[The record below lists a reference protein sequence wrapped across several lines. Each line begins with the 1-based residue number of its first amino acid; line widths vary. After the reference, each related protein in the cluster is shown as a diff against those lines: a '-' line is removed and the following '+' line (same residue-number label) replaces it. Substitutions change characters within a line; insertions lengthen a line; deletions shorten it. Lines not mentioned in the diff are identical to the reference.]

1 LSHALCEPSQALGS
15 FLFIRPADSALIG
28 AYSFFMLD
36 PKLLRESP
44 DIVRAAIAKKHL
56 SVDVDAIQA
65 LDAGWRNLLQQVE
78 SLRGKQKAANTEMA
92 KLPKGSPEFIAKVGE
107 MKAVSAQVKE
117 SEAALNEA
125 EAKVKQAMMTLPN
138 IPHASVPEGRTP
150 EENVTFSTWGDINAL
165 SPEAKPHWEI
175 PGFDKLF
182 DFARGSKVTGAGFPF
197 YIGEGAKIVR
207 ALLHFFLDENGKAGY
222 VEVNPPIFVNAAS
235 ATATGQLPDKEGQMY
250 EAVADGFY
258 AVPTAEVPLTNFFRD
273 EILDEAALPVKRC
286 AYTPCFRRE
295 AGSYGKD
302 VRGLN
307 RLHQFDKVELLKW
320 VHPST
325 SYHELDALRGDAE
338 HLLQLLGLPYR
349 VLLMCGGDLGFSQA
363 KKFDIEVWSAGQK
376 RWLEVSSCSNFE
388 TFQARRA
395 QIRFRGKDGKPE
407 LVHTLNGSGLAV
419 PRVLA
424 ALLENNLQADGRV
437 KIPAALVPFFG
448 KEYLSFI

>member
-1 LSHALCEPSQALGS
+1 
-15 FLFIRPADSALIG
+15 
-28 AYSFFMLD
+28 MLD

-44 DIVRAAIAKKHL
+44 DLVRAAIAKKHL
-56 SVDVDAIQA
+56 DVDVDAILA
-65 LDAGWRNLLQQVE
+65 LDSAWRTQLQQVE
-78 SLRGKQKAANTEMA
+78 SLRAKQKAANTDMA
-92 KLPKGSPEFIAKVGE
+92 KLPKGSPEFIAKVAE

-117 SEAALNEA
+117 GEAVLNDA

-150 EENVTFSTWGDINAL
+150 EENVTFSTWGDIGAL
-165 SPEAKPHWEI
+165 SPDAKAHWEI
-175 PGFDKLF
+175 AGFDKLF

-197 YIGEGAKIVR
+197 YIGDGARIVR

-273 EILDEAALPVKRC
+273 EIIDEAALPVKRC

-325 SYHELDALRGDAE
+325 SYTELDALRGDAE
-338 HLLQLLGLPYR
+338 ALLQKLGLPYR

-437 KIPAALVPFFG
+437 KIPAALVPYFG
-448 KEYLSFI
+448 KEYLTFA

>member
-1 LSHALCEPSQALGS
+1 
-15 FLFIRPADSALIG
+15 
-28 AYSFFMLD
+28 MLD

-44 DIVRAAIAKKHL
+44 DVVRAAIAKKHL
-56 SVDVDAIQA
+56 DVD
-65 LDAGWRNLLQQVE
+65 LDAVLAIDASWRTLLQEVE
-78 SLRGKQKAANTEMA
+78 NLRAKQKTANTEMS
-92 KLPKGSPEFIAKVGE
+92 KLPKGSPEFQAKLTE
-107 MKAVSAQVKE
+107 MKAASTQVKE
-117 SEAALNEA
+117 REAQLKEA
-125 EAKVKQAMMTLPN
+125 EEKFKQAMLTLPN
-138 IPHASVPEGRTP
+138 VPHSSVPEGRTP
-150 EENVTFSTWGDINAL
+150 EENLVFSTHGDA
-165 SPEAKPHWEI
+165 SAPVPHAKPHWEI

-182 DFARGSKVTGAGFPF
+182 DFGRGAKVTGAGFPF
-197 YIGEGAKIVR
+197 YIGDGARIVR

-250 EAVADGFY
+250 ETTPDQLY

-273 EILDEAALPVKRC
+273 EILEESALPVYRC

-320 VHPST
+320 VHPSS
-325 SYHELDALRGDAE
+325 SYDELDQLRNDAE
-338 HLLQLLGLPYR
+338 RMLQKLGLPYR
-349 VLLMCGGDLGFSQA
+349 VLLMCGGDLGFAQA
-363 KKFDIEVWSAGQK
+363 KKYDLEVWSAGQK

-395 QIRFRGKDGKPE
+395 QIRFRSKDGGKPE

-424 ALLENNLQADGRV
+424 ALLENNLQPDGRV
-437 KIPAALVPFFG
+437 KLPAVLVPYFG
-448 KEYLSFI
+448 KEYLTFA